1 MKVFHAFASLLFFL
15 MFFGTSCDVI
25 SDRRV
30 NGSGNVITTERN
42 INAFQRLD
50 LQGSMDVY
58 LTQGP
63 VKPAVIVAEDNI
75 IPFIELIDKGGEL
88 EVRFKHD
95 TRINSDKDI
104 KIYLSSP
111 AINEVRLSGSG
122 GIRLENKFSAEGMMQ
137 FTSVGSGDI
146 SGVINAPQVK
156 ASIAG
161 SGNVKLQ
168 GETREMDVNIAGS
181 GDYEGGELMAENVT
195 VNIAGSGDAKVHASV
210 KLDARI
216 VGSGDVKYKGTPQI
230 SSNIIGSGVV
240 QKND

>member
-1 MKVFHAFASLLFFL
+1 MKTIPSFSALILLL
-15 MFFGTSCDVI
+15 MLLGTSCDMV

-42 INAFQRLD
+42 ISAFQRLD

-75 IPFIELIDKGGEL
+75 MPFIELIDKGGEL
-88 EVRFKHD
+88 EVRFKRD
-95 TRINSDKDI
+95 TRINSNKDI

-111 AINEVRLSGSG
+111 AINDIRLSGSG
-122 GIRLENKFSAEGMMQ
+122 SIKLENKVTSEGGLQ

-146 SGVINAPQVK
+146 SGTVNAPGIK
-156 ASIAG
+156 SSIAG

-168 GETREMDVNIAGS
+168 GETRDMDVNIAGS
-181 GDYEGGELMAENVT
+181 GDYEGGDLMAENVT

-230 SSNIIGSGVV
+230 SSNVVGSGVV
-240 QKND
+240 QKID